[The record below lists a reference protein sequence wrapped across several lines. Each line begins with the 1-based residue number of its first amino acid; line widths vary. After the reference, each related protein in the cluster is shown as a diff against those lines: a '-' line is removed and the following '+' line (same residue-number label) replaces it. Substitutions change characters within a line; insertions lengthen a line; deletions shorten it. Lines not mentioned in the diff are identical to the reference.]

1 MKVEW
6 DSHKATENLKKHNVA
21 FDDAQLVFLDPFA
34 RDELDSEHSTI
45 SEIRFIRLGL
55 VFPNILLVVYT
66 VKDESTNTYRIIS
79 ARRSDRSE
87 EKFYWD
93 ERQKDGS

>member
-6 DSHKATENLKKHNVA
+6 DNNKAIKNLKKHNVA
-21 FDDAQLVFLDPFA
+21 FGDAQMVFLDPFG
-34 RDELDSEHSTI
+34 RDELDSGHPTA

-55 VFPNILLVVYT
+55 VFPNILLIVYT
-66 VKDESTNTYRIIS
+66 LRDESTNTYRIVS
-79 ARRSDRSE
+79 ARRADRSE
-87 EKFYWD
+87 EKFYWE

>member
-6 DSHKATENLKKHNVA
+6 DNNKAIENLKRHSVA
-21 FDDAQLVFLDPFA
+21 FEDAQMVFLDPFA
-34 RDELDSEHSTI
+34 RDELDSKHSTI

-66 VKDESTNTYRIIS
+66 VRDESTNTYRIIS
-79 ARRSDRSE
+79 ARRADRSE
-87 EKFYWD
+87 ENFYWE

>member
-6 DSHKATENLKKHNVA
+6 DNDKAIENLRKHNVA
-21 FDDAQLVFLDPFA
+21 FDDAQMVFLDPFA

-45 SEIRFIRLGL
+45 SETRFIRLGL

-79 ARRSDRSE
+79 ARKADRSE
-87 EKFYWD
+87 EKFYWE
-93 ERQKDGS
+93 ERQKDGD